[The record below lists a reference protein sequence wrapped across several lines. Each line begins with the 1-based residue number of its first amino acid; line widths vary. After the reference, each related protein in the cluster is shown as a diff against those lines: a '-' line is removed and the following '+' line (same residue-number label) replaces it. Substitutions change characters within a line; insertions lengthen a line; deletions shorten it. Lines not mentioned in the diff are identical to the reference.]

1 MRLLFVRPRSWYPT
15 FASLAGVDA
24 TDNPPVPPL
33 PVDPT
38 NRSRNI
44 YTDGGHGSF
53 PSVDGVDIWDMLV
66 SPSSYNRSSAHEYL
80 VLSKEVVIKGNVK
93 LLVAQNDGWAAAPS
107 NGWKDTAGKWIASSP
122 VWDKSCGQPDLRGG
136 LNGSA
141 PGVPG
146 RTPCLFDL
154 DADEREQADLAASRP
169 AVVAELWGY
178 LNDTMLKTFC
188 KHVSA
193 PPGVPAHGCDT
204 SPAALLGNCN
214 ESCAQDFWVARFGVG
229 ANGPV
234 CGVPGC

>member
-1 MRLLFVRPRSWYPT
+1 MADSWYAT
-15 FASLAGVDA
+15 FCVLAGVDPA
-24 TDNPPVPPL
+24 DDPPVPPL

-44 YTDGGHGSF
+44 YSDGGHGSF
-53 PSVDGVDIWDMLV
+53 PGVDGVDVWGMLMDPG
-66 SPSSYNRSSAHEYL
+66 SHNRSSAHEYL
-80 VLSKEVVIKGNVK
+80 VLSKEVVLKGGVK

-107 NGWKDTAGKWIASSP
+107 NGWKDTAGRWVASP
-122 VWDKSCGQPDLRGG
+122 PAWDRSCGQPDLPGG

-154 DADEREQADLAASRP
+154 DADAREQTDLAAAEP
-169 AVVAELWGY
+169 ATVAELWRV
-178 LNDTMLKTFC
+178 LNDTMLRTFC
-188 KHVSA
+188 KRVSP
-193 PPGVPAHGCDT
+193 PPGVPAHGCGT
-204 SPAALLGNCN
+204 SPAALLGSCN
-214 ESCAQDFWVARFGVG
+214 ESCAQRYWESNFGKG